1 MQKPDPE
8 LLRRTIARAGG
19 RTDAAVMV
27 GDSISDIATARAAG
41 IPVIAVDYGYTET
54 PVRELGPDRVIGT
67 LHDLPNAVFDLLG
80 SKFRSRPQHL

>member
-1 MQKPDPE
+1 
-8 LLRRTIARAGG
+8 
-19 RTDAAVMV
+19 MV

-41 IPVIAVDYGYTET
+41 TPVIAVDYGYTET
-54 PVRELGPDRVIGT
+54 PVRELGPDRVIGA